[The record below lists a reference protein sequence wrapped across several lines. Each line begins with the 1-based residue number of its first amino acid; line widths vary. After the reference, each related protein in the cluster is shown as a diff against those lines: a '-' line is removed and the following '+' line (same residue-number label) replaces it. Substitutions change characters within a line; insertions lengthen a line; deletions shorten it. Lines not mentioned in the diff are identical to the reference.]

1 MEDLYQYGQEGSN
14 LRKVQLRAIAMLQ
27 EVDRICR
34 KHNLRYWIDYGT
46 LLGYKR
52 HEGKFIPWD
61 DDLDVDMS
69 SEDYRKF
76 IEIAAKE
83 LDSKY
88 FLQTRQSD
96 PTSEVGRGNLRV
108 RDNNSLFI
116 FNFQDFRKPCHKG
129 IFIDIFEFVEQPRMA
144 YKPWRYIM
152 RRISFAYNFFKYNPQ
167 LNFHNIV
174 CYFWYPVQYVL
185 FKGLWH
191 CLPKS
196 SKRLSPTPETYGN
209 GKPYDTDY
217 LYPLQE
223 VEFEGL
229 KVFAPKDIHK
239 RLTDIY
245 GDYMKLPNE
254 KQRRQHVQYAA
265 VNLDDVKCF

>member
-14 LRKVQLRAIAMLQ
+14 LRKVQLRAVELLS
-27 EVDRICR
+27 EVDRLCR
-34 KHNLRYWIDYGT
+34 KHGLRYWIDYGT
-46 LLGYKR
+46 LLGYQR
-52 HEGKFIPWD
+52 HQGKFIPWD
-61 DDLDVDMS
+61 DDLDIDMP
-69 SEDYRKF
+69 SEDYRRF
-76 IEIAAKE
+76 IEIAKTE
-83 LDSKY
+83 LKPDY
-88 FLQTRQSD
+88 FLQTRESD
-96 PTSEVGRGNLRV
+96 PTSEVGRGNLRI
-108 RDNNSLFI
+108 RDNHSLFI

-129 IFIDIFEFVEQPRMA
+129 IFIDIFEFVEQPKMA

-152 RRISFAYNFFKYNPQ
+152 RRVSFAYNFFKYNPQ

-185 FKGLWH
+185 FKGIWR
-191 CLPKS
+191 CLPKN

-229 KVFAPKDIHK
+229 NVFAPKDIHK

-265 VNLDDVKCF
+265 VNLEDVKCF

>member
-1 MEDLYQYGQEGSN
+1 MENLYQLGKEGSN
-14 LRKVQLRAIAMLQ
+14 LRTVQLRAIAMLA

-34 KHNLRYWIDYGT
+34 LHNLRYWIDYGT

-52 HEGKFIPWD
+52 HNGGFIPWD
-61 DDLDVDMS
+61 DDLDIDMP

-76 IEIAAKE
+76 IEIAKTE
-83 LDSKY
+83 LDPKY
-88 FLQTRQSD
+88 FLQTQESD
-96 PTSEVGRGNLRV
+96 PTSEVGSGNLRI
-108 RDNNSLFI
+108 RDNNSLYV

-129 IFIDIFEFVEQPRMA
+129 IFIDIFEFVEQPKMA

-152 RRISFAYNFFKYNPQ
+152 RRCSFAYNFFYYNPQ

-174 CYFWYPVQYVL
+174 CYFWYPIQYCI
-185 FKGLWH
+185 FKAIWKL
-191 CLPKS
+191 LPKS
-196 SKRLSPTPETYGN
+196 KERLSPTPETYGN
-209 GKPYDTDY
+209 GKPYDTNY

-223 VEFEGL
+223 IEFEGL

-265 VNLDDVKCF
+265 TNLDDVKCF

>member
-14 LRKVQLRAIAMLQ
+14 LRKVQLRTVELLS

-61 DDLDVDMS
+61 DDLDIDMP

-76 IEIAAKE
+76 IEIAKTELCKE
-83 LDSKY
+83 Y

-96 PTSEVGRGNLRV
+96 PTSEVGRGNLRI
-108 RDNNSLFI
+108 RDNHSLFI

-129 IFIDIFEFVEQPRMA
+129 IFIDIFEFVEQPKMA

-152 RRISFAYNFFKYNPQ
+152 RRVSFAYNFFKYNPQ

-174 CYFWYPVQYVL
+174 CYFWYPIQYVL
-185 FKGLWH
+185 FKGLWL

-196 SKRLSPTPETYGN
+196 NKRISPTPETYGN

-239 RLTDIY
+239 RLSDIY
-245 GDYMKLPNE
+245 GDYMQLPNE

-265 VNLDDVKCF
+265 VNLEDVKCF

>member
-1 MEDLYQYGQEGSN
+1 MDNIQQFATTPN
-14 LRKVQLRAIAMLQ
+14 LRKVQLRAVEILA

-46 LLGYKR
+46 LLGYMR
-52 HEGKFIPWD
+52 HNGGFIPWD
-61 DDLDVDMS
+61 DDLDIDMP

-76 IEIAAKE
+76 IEIAKTE

-88 FLQTRQSD
+88 FLQTQESD
-96 PTSEVGRGNLRV
+96 PTSEVGSGNLRI
-108 RDNNSLFI
+108 RDNNSLYV

-129 IFIDIFEFVEQPRMA
+129 IFIDIFEFVEQPKMA

-152 RRISFAYNFFKYNPQ
+152 RRCSFAYNFFYYNPQ

-174 CYFWYPVQYVL
+174 CYFWYPIQYCI
-185 FKGLWH
+185 FKTIWKL
-191 CLPKS
+191 LPKN
-196 SKRLSPTPETYGN
+196 KERLSPTPETYGN
-209 GKPYDTDY
+209 GKPYDTNY

-223 VEFEGL
+223 IEFEGL

-245 GDYMKLPNE
+245 GDYMKLPDE
-254 KQRRQHVQYAA
+254 KQRRQHVQYA
-265 VNLDDVKCF
+265 VTNLDDVKCF